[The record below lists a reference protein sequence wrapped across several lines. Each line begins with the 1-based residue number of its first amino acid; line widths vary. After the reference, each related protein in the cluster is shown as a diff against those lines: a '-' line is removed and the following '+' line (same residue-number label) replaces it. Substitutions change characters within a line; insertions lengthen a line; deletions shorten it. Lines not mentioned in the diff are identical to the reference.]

1 MAVPPEAVR
10 VNLRRTIE
18 RIRQASGKTLVYRGR
33 QANLGLVTP
42 GWKEM
47 TDRDGV
53 RFDINR
59 QHPVVAA
66 LHKNLDAAQQRQFE
80 SMLRVVEQSFPM
92 EALYA
97 KLAEDNRPKAISDN
111 IDKNFRETIV
121 AILDGW
127 SAGKSSKIAFLE
139 GLHLIEP
146 FSSSP
151 DVAQKLAREF
161 LHQK

>member
-1 MAVPPEAVR
+1 
-10 VNLRRTIE
+10 
-18 RIRQASGKTLVYRGR
+18 
-33 QANLGLVTP
+33 
-42 GWKEM
+42 M

-121 AILDGW
+121 ASLDGW